1 MKASLVVPVYNVA
14 PYARQCLQ
22 SIKEQTFKDFECIV
36 IDDQSTDG
44 SYEICVEETSTDAR
58 FRLFRQPH
66 GELSAARNYGLSF
79 ASGEYVWWIDSDDYL
94 KPDCIE
100 QSLRFMET
108 GSLDMAFF
116 DGEVVNCNT
125 NEEVYRNEVNYHIR
139 KARYGICSG
148 PEMFTSMIAH
158 QDFIYAVFLQCIRR
172 DKIKKLYL
180 DRLPAQDMLYTIQNL
195 LLQERVGHL
204 PLKLY
209 VKRSRDGSAVST
221 GMTFDKA
228 YGACR
233 TVKALLSWIE
243 NESIS
248 GKIGIKAMNALE
260 WWMDRMVESMPYR
273 WNALDV
279 KEQKRLKDIPFSD
292 RWLYRQFIGEGG
304 TRKHYG
310 K

>member
-44 SYEICVEETSTDAR
+44 SYEICAEEVSKDAR
-58 FRLFRQPH
+58 FKLFRQPH

-100 QSLRFMET
+100 QSLRFMEAN
-108 GSLDMAFF
+108 SLDLAFF
-116 DGEVVNCNT
+116 NGEVIDCNS
-125 NEEVYRNEVNYHIR
+125 NKEVYRNEANYHIR
-139 KARYGICSG
+139 KGVYGICSG
-148 PEMFTSMIAH
+148 PEMFTSMIAN

-172 DKIKKLYL
+172 DRIKKLYL

-195 LLQERVGHL
+195 LLQRRVGHL
-204 PLKLY
+204 PLNLY
-209 VKRSRDGSAVST
+209 SKRSRDGSAVST

-228 YGACR
+228 YGAYR
-233 TVKALLSWIE
+233 TVKALLAWIE
-243 NESIS
+243 NEDIS
-248 GKIGIKAMNALE
+248 SKVGNEAINALE
-260 WWMDRMVESMPYR
+260 WWMDRMVESMPRR
-273 WNALDV
+273 WKALSV
-279 KEQKRLKDIPFSD
+279 PEQDRLKDVPFQD
-292 RWLYRQFIGEGG
+292 KWLYRQLIGEGG
-304 TRKHYG
+304 TRRHHG